1 MPGTPEETTMPRKN
15 APGRVQRA
23 ATAHEPAAA
32 ETVSQKPD
40 FAAPQQNGLDA
51 SESGVTRVSNR
62 ESRKEITMD
71 QKTVFT
77 QMQQFGSE
85 WLKLVAE
92 GTNRF
97 TATLAEV
104 EKIEK
109 QGVAQVVS
117 AVDEAGRVAK
127 EAINASEQI
136 SAQWRKAVNEYA
148 QRTLELLTP
157 KN

>member
-1 MPGTPEETTMPRKN
+1 MVIPG
-15 APGRVQRA
+15 
-23 ATAHEPAAA
+23 
-32 ETVSQKPD
+32 
-40 FAAPQQNGLDA
+40 F
-51 SESGVTRVSNR
+51 
-62 ESRKEITMD
+62 RKEIAMD
-71 QKTVFT
+71 QKTVFA
-77 QMQQFGSE
+77 QMQQFGTE
-85 WLKLVAE
+85 WLKLVSE

-97 TATLAEV
+97 TLALAEV

-136 SAQWRKAVNEYA
+136 SAQWRRAVNEYA
-148 QRTLELLTP
+148 QRTVELLTP

>member
-1 MPGTPEETTMPRKN
+1 
-15 APGRVQRA
+15 
-23 ATAHEPAAA
+23 
-32 ETVSQKPD
+32 
-40 FAAPQQNGLDA
+40 
-51 SESGVTRVSNR
+51 
-62 ESRKEITMD
+62 MD

-77 QMQQFGSE
+77 QMQQFGNE

-97 TATLAEV
+97 TAALVEV

-109 QGVAQVVS
+109 QGIAQAVS

-148 QRTLELLTP
+148 QRTLEMLTP

>member
-1 MPGTPEETTMPRKN
+1 M
-15 APGRVQRA
+15 AI
-23 ATAHEPAAA
+23 
-32 ETVSQKPD
+32 PD
-40 FAAPQQNGLDA
+40 F
-51 SESGVTRVSNR
+51 
-62 ESRKEITMD
+62 RKEIAMD
-71 QKTVFT
+71 QKTVFA
-77 QMQQFGSE
+77 QMQQFGTE
-85 WLKLVAE
+85 WLKLVSE

-97 TATLAEV
+97 TLALAEV

-136 SAQWRKAVNEYA
+136 SAQWRRAVNEYA
-148 QRTLELLTP
+148 QRTVELLTP

>member
-1 MPGTPEETTMPRKN
+1 
-15 APGRVQRA
+15 
-23 ATAHEPAAA
+23 
-32 ETVSQKPD
+32 
-40 FAAPQQNGLDA
+40 
-51 SESGVTRVSNR
+51 
-62 ESRKEITMD
+62 MD

-77 QMQQFGSE
+77 QMQQFGTE
-85 WLKLVAE
+85 WFRLVAE
-92 GTNRF
+92 GTTRF
-97 TATLAEV
+97 TAALSEV

-109 QGVAQVVS
+109 QGVAQAVS

-127 EAINASEQI
+127 EAINAGEQI

>member
-1 MPGTPEETTMPRKN
+1 
-15 APGRVQRA
+15 
-23 ATAHEPAAA
+23 
-32 ETVSQKPD
+32 
-40 FAAPQQNGLDA
+40 
-51 SESGVTRVSNR
+51 
-62 ESRKEITMD
+62 MD

-77 QMQQFGSE
+77 QMQQLGTE
-85 WLKLVAE
+85 WLKLVTE

-97 TATLAEV
+97 TAALAEV

-109 QGVAQVVS
+109 QGVAQAVS

-127 EAINASEQI
+127 EAISAGEQI

-148 QRTLELLTP
+148 QRTIELLSS

>member
-1 MPGTPEETTMPRKN
+1 
-15 APGRVQRA
+15 
-23 ATAHEPAAA
+23 
-32 ETVSQKPD
+32 
-40 FAAPQQNGLDA
+40 
-51 SESGVTRVSNR
+51 
-62 ESRKEITMD
+62 MD

-77 QMQQFGSE
+77 QMQQFGTE
-85 WLKLVAE
+85 WLKLVTE

-97 TATLAEV
+97 TAALAEV

-109 QGVAQVVS
+109 QGLAQAVS

-136 SAQWRKAVNEYA
+136 SAQWRRAVNEYA
-148 QRTLELLTP
+148 HRTIELLTP

>member
-1 MPGTPEETTMPRKN
+1 
-15 APGRVQRA
+15 
-23 ATAHEPAAA
+23 
-32 ETVSQKPD
+32 
-40 FAAPQQNGLDA
+40 
-51 SESGVTRVSNR
+51 
-62 ESRKEITMD
+62 MD

-77 QMQQFGSE
+77 QMQQFGTE
-85 WLKLVAE
+85 WLKLVTE

-97 TATLAEV
+97 TAAMSEV

-109 QGVAQVVS
+109 QGLAQAVS

-127 EAINASEQI
+127 EAINASEQM

-148 QRTLELLTP
+148 HRTLELFTP

>member
-1 MPGTPEETTMPRKN
+1 
-15 APGRVQRA
+15 
-23 ATAHEPAAA
+23 
-32 ETVSQKPD
+32 
-40 FAAPQQNGLDA
+40 
-51 SESGVTRVSNR
+51 
-62 ESRKEITMD
+62 MD
-71 QKTVFT
+71 QKTVFA
-77 QMQQFGSE
+77 QMQHFGSE

-97 TATLAEV
+97 TVALSEV

-109 QGVAQVVS
+109 QGAAQAVS

-148 QRTLELLTP
+148 QRTLELLSP

>member
-1 MPGTPEETTMPRKN
+1 
-15 APGRVQRA
+15 
-23 ATAHEPAAA
+23 
-32 ETVSQKPD
+32 
-40 FAAPQQNGLDA
+40 
-51 SESGVTRVSNR
+51 
-62 ESRKEITMD
+62 MD

-77 QMQQFGSE
+77 QMQQFGTE
-85 WLKLVAE
+85 WLKLVTE

-97 TATLAEV
+97 TAALAEV

-109 QGVAQVVS
+109 QGIAQAVS

-148 QRTLELLTP
+148 HRTLELITP